1 MKQFYN
7 MFSDEKVSPMATQLT
22 WSHYSELLSIKD
34 INIVMYY
41 IDITIS
47 NNLSKRELRERIKNK
62 EYERLPNEEVLKTLN
77 DSKIYR
83 TDIDGTILFK
93 LSKNK
98 MKIKTYPP

>member
-34 INIVMYY
+34 ITIVMYY

-47 NNLSKRELRERIKNK
+47 NNLSKRELRERIKSSLLRCSND
-62 EYERLPNEEVLKTLN
+62 ELLKIIT
-77 DSKIYR
+77 YME
-83 TDIDGTILFK
+83 DIG
-93 LSKNK
+93 
-98 MKIKTYPP
+98 IK

>member
-98 MKIKTYPP
+98 MKIKTYPS

>member
-1 MKQFYN
+1 

-47 NNLSKRELRERIKNK
+47 NNLSKRELMERIKNK

-83 TDIDGTILFK
+83 TDIDGTIMFK

>member
-1 MKQFYN
+1 MCVTD
-7 MFSDEKVSPMATQLT
+7 SHHMATQLT

-62 EYERLPNEEVLKTLN
+62 EYERL
-77 DSKIYR
+77 SKHA
-83 TDIDGTILFK
+83 
-93 LSKNK
+93 
-98 MKIKTYPP
+98 KIN

>member
-1 MKQFYN
+1 

-83 TDIDGTILFK
+83 TDIDGTIMFN